1 MVQMAPLFPPES
13 GILSL
18 HKVNIHTFQLVPY
31 DLMNRP
37 GYRQAFVTKYIL
49 MKYLHIPV
57 NHNDSPTMLQA
68 I

>member
-1 MVQMAPLFPPES
+1 MVQMAPLFPPEC
-13 GILSL
+13 GILAL

-37 GYRQAFVTKYIL
+37 RYRQAFVTKYIL
-49 MKYLHIPV
+49 MKYLRVPV
-57 NHNDSPTMLQA
+57 NHNASPTMLLA